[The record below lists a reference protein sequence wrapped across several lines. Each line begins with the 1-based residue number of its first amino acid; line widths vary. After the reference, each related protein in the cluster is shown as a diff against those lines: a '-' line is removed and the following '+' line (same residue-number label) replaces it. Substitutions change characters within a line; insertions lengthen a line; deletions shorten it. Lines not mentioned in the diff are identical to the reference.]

1 MRQDLANLDRD
12 IRQPLGRVI
21 QEAFK
26 HGIDCDIIQGGLIPG
41 RSVQSS
47 YEASVIQNYLLG
59 SRRTSW
65 DGRVYRYAKATNII
79 SSTNFGLKFWAELGD
94 GIGYTAPLQIQKVGD
109 TTIKVD
115 SGKGTAGVAEDELI
129 GGYVIIH
136 THGESYDQFRGI
148 FGNTVADAS
157 GYVTITLDAPL
168 TIDVA
173 VTFGVEVY
181 PNPYASVRVRQ
192 ASHGGGGDRYSSV
205 AGMADVKTTI
215 ADYYIWIQTWGPRWI
230 NPQGDIASVV
240 TVDRRGLVFDY
251 EGSITQVDVNTATTA
266 KMQYAGFVINRE
278 SVANGTGPPLVM
290 LQISP

>member
-1 MRQDLANLDRD
+1 M
-12 IRQPLGRVI
+12 
-21 QEAFK
+21 
-26 HGIDCDIIQGGLIPG
+26 GIDKFYRKGVFPAISLSKIYIDGVLKLGG
-41 RSVQSS
+41 SVQGICEVS
-47 YEASVIQNYLLG
+47 ATQNYLLG
-59 SRRTSW
+59 TRRVKI
-65 DGRVYRYAKATNII
+65 DGRAYKYVKATNII

-94 GIGYTAPLQIQKVGD
+94 GIGYTAPLQTQLVGD

-115 SGKGTAGVAEDELI
+115 SGKGVAGVAKDELI
-129 GGYVIIH
+129 GGYIIIH

-148 FGNTVADAS
+148 LGNTLADAN
-157 GYVTITLDAPL
+157 GYITITLDEPL
-168 TIDVA
+168 TIA
-173 VTFGVEVY
+173 IELTFGVEVY
-181 PNPYASVRVRQ
+181 PNPYASVRVKQ

-205 AGMADVKTTI
+205 AGMADVKTTV
-215 ADYYIWIQTWGPRWI
+215 ANQYIWIQTWGPRWI
-230 NPQGDIASVV
+230 NPQGDVGSVV